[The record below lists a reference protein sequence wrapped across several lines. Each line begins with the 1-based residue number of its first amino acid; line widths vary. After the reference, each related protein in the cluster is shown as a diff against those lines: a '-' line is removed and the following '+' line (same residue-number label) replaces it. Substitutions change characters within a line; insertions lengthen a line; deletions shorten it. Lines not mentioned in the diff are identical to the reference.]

1 MANQS
6 NQLFLLM
13 IVTVSSRNIQRA
25 LRDQKKIKVETSM
38 EYVRMYWSNIF
49 YRKKNNFEYDLKQFT
64 K

>member
-25 LRDQKKIKVETSM
+25 LRDKKKIIVETSM
-38 EYVRMYWSNIF
+38 EHVRMYWSNIF
-49 YRKKNNFEYDLKQFT
+49 YRKKAILNMT
-64 K
+64 

>member
-25 LRDQKKIKVETSM
+25 LRDKKKIKVETSM
-38 EYVRMYWSNIF
+38 EHVRMYWSNIF
-49 YRKKNNFEYDLKQFT
+49 CRKKAILNMT
-64 K
+64 

>member
-25 LRDQKKIKVETSM
+25 LRD
-38 EYVRMYWSNIF
+38 
-49 YRKKNNFEYDLKQFT
+49 KKNQSGNKYGACKDVLEQHLLQEKSNFEYDLKQFT

>member
-25 LRDQKKIKVETSM
+25 LRDQKKNQSGNKYGVCKDALEQHLLQ
-38 EYVRMYWSNIF
+38 E
-49 YRKKNNFEYDLKQFT
+49 KNNFEYDLKQFT